1 MAPILSLNAFI
12 ILLNNGI
19 FSIKIMIMTNYGFF
33 NSRLFQI
40 CKYCGE
46 NNSRVHIVN
55 ECPNK
60 FFTDIRV
67 EYGKLVEEY
76 FTDKLSL
83 NEALNEIYFG
93 P

>member
-33 NSRLFQI
+33 DSRFFQI

-55 ECPNK
+55 ECPYK